1 MTNVTFSV
9 PEDIHNVMQ
18 EHREIKWG
26 EVARQAIKEKA
37 LKLKLMDKLLS
48 KSELTEKDAEE
59 IGNKIKHEIAKRHG
73 LKWKFLKIFNYSL
86 VRDKFRK
93 MKLVIDTN
101 RIIASLIKNGLSR
114 KILFSDLF
122 EFYTPDYSLIEI
134 HNHIDEIR
142 KKTNNSPEEIEIL
155 ISMLF
160 ENFEIIPELNYMLN
174 LDKAK
179 KLISDI
185 DDVSFIAVSLLINA
199 DGIWSDDSDFKTNS
213 QIKIFRTKDL
223 MDMVKEEE
231 KLDF

>member
-1 MTNVTFSV
+1 
-9 PEDIHNVMQ
+9 
-18 EHREIKWG
+18 
-26 EVARQAIKEKA
+26 
-37 LKLKLMDKLLS
+37 
-48 KSELTEKDAEE
+48 
-59 IGNKIKHEIAKRHG
+59 
-73 LKWKFLKIFNYSL
+73 
-86 VRDKFRK
+86 

-160 ENFEIIPELNYMLN
+160 ENIEIIPELNYLLN